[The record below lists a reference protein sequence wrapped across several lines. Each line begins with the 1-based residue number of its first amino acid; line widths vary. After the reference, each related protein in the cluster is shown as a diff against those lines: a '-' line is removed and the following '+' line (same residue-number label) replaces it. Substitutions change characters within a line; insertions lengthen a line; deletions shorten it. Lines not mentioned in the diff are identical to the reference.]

1 MKKSEISFHRGKAWV
16 LVFLGEA
23 FAFFALILFLR
34 VQGALAT
41 LLILLGLGVC
51 WVVYNRFSAFQDF
64 MASAFRNAKGFAGLL
79 GLLFLLSIPFLLRD
93 APYLIH
99 LCLTAGIYIMLAT
112 GLNYQLG
119 STNIVN
125 LATAASYGVGA
136 YTSALISKHLGLPFW
151 VVIFAAGGS
160 AAFMGFILGLPTM
173 KTKDYYLSL
182 VTIAFGLIIY
192 LLLNNLQFTGG
203 PNGLSDIPAP
213 SLFGYSFK
221 SDLHIFGFR
230 LPFHAN
236 YYYLVLFFV
245 LLYTLVS
252 NRLSFSRTGLTWNAI
267 REDEIAARCAGIHV
281 SNYKILS
288 FCINCFMDGVTGA
301 VYAHYIGFISP
312 ENFQFM
318 LSVVVV
324 TMVILGGMDNVF
336 GVIFGAVLLT
346 LLPEKFRLFDEFRLL
361 MFGVIV
367 IATLIFRPQGLF
379 PQKLRRY

>member
-1 MKKSEISFHRGKAWV
+1 MKRFNRTEALGV
-16 LVFLGEA
+16 VFAGELFL
-23 FAFFALILFLR
+23 FAVLILFLR
-34 VQGALAT
+34 IEAAVAT
-41 LLILLGLGVC
+41 LLVLLGIALC
-51 WVVYNRFSAFQDF
+51 WYLFNRSRRLQSYVEARFLQEKRA
-64 MASAFRNAKGFAGLL
+64 AALL
-79 GLLFLLSIPFLLRD
+79 ALLFLIAVPFLLKD
-93 APYLIH
+93 FPYLIH
-99 LCLTAGIYIMLAT
+99 LCLTAGIYVMLAT

-136 YTSALISKHLGLPFW
+136 YASALLSVHTGLSFW
-151 VVIFAAGGS
+151 FVIFAAGGS
-160 AAFMGFILGLPTM
+160 AAFMGFLLGMPTT

-192 LLLNNLQFTGG
+192 LLLNNLRWTGG
-203 PNGLSDIPAP
+203 PNGIGDIPPP
-213 SLFGYSFK
+213 SLLGHSFREG
-221 SDLHIFGFR
+221 LNFWGLR

-245 LLYTLVS
+245 LLYTLIS
-252 NRLSFSRTGLTWNAI
+252 QRLSFSRTGLTWNAI
-267 REDEIAARCAGIHV
+267 REDEIAARCAGINV

-288 FCINCFMDGVTGA
+288 FCINCFLDGVTGA

-346 LLPEKFRLFDEFRLL
+346 LLPEKFRFFEEFRLL
-361 MFGVIV
+361 MFGLIV
-367 IATLIFRPQGLF
+367 IATLVFRPQGLF
-379 PQKLRRY
+379 PQKLRRYN

>member
-1 MKKSEISFHRGKAWV
+1 MKKSDLFLPSWKARA
-16 LVFLGEA
+16 LVVLGEA
-23 FAFFALILFLR
+23 FAFFALMLFLR
-34 VQGALAT
+34 TEAAGAT
-41 LLILLGLGVC
+41 LLILLGAGVC
-51 WVVYNRFSAFQDF
+51 WYAYNRSPKLQDLMAAAFRDAKVFSA
-64 MASAFRNAKGFAGLL
+64 LL

-93 APYLIH
+93 TPYLIH
-99 LCLTAGIYIMLAT
+99 LCLTTGIFIMLAT
-112 GLNYQLG
+112 GLNFQLG

-136 YTSALISKHLGLPFW
+136 YASALLSVHLGLPFW
-151 VVIFAAGGS
+151 VVIFAGGGS
-160 AAFMGFILGLPTM
+160 AAFMGFILGLPAA

-182 VTIAFGLIIY
+182 VTIAFGLIVY

-203 PNGLSDIPAP
+203 PNGIGGIPAP

-221 SDLHIFGFR
+221 NELRLFGFT

-236 YYYLVLFFV
+236 YYYLVLCFV
-245 LLYTLVS
+245 FLYTLVS
-252 NRLSFSRTGLTWNAI
+252 HRLSFSRTGLTWNAI
-267 REDEIAARCAGIHV
+267 REDEIAARCAGINV

-301 VYAHYIGFISP
+301 VSAHYIGFISP

-361 MFGVIV
+361 MFGIIV
-367 IATLIFRPQGLF
+367 ISALVFRPQGLF

>member
-1 MKKSEISFHRGKAWV
+1 MKKSESSFQRGKAWG
-16 LVFLGEA
+16 LVFLGET

-41 LLILLGLGVC
+41 MLILLGLGVC
-51 WVVYNRFSAFQDF
+51 WVAYNRFSVFQDL
-64 MASAFRNAKGFAGLL
+64 MASAFRDAKGFAGLL
-79 GLLFLLSIPFLLRD
+79 GLVFLVSIPFLLRD

-136 YTSALISKHLGLPFW
+136 YASALLSKHLGLPFW

-160 AAFMGFILGLPTM
+160 AAFMGFILGLPTT

-192 LLLNNLQFTGG
+192 LLLNNLHFTGG

-221 SDLHIFGFR
+221 SELHLFGFH

-252 NRLSFSRTGLTWNAI
+252 RRLSFSRTGLTWNAI

-367 IATLIFRPQGLF
+367 IATLVFRPQGLF

>member
-1 MKKSEISFHRGKAWV
+1 MKKSETPFQFWKAWA

-23 FAFFALILFLR
+23 FGFFALILFLR
-34 VQGALAT
+34 VEGALAT
-41 LLILLGLGVC
+41 VLILLGLGAC
-51 WVVYNRFSAFQDF
+51 WVVYNKSSSFQNR
-64 MASAFRNAKGFAGLL
+64 MASAFREARGFAGVL
-79 GLLFLLSIPFLLRD
+79 GLLFLVTIPFLLRD

-136 YTSALISKHLGLPFW
+136 YASALLSKHLGLPFW
-151 VVIFAAGGS
+151 VVIFGAGGS
-160 AAFMGFILGLPTM
+160 AAFMGFILGLPTT

-182 VTIAFGLIIY
+182 VTIAFGLIVY

-221 SDLHIFGFR
+221 SELHLFGYT

-252 NRLSFSRTGLTWNAI
+252 HRLSFSRTGLTWNAI

-346 LLPEKFRLFDEFRLL
+346 LLPEKFRLFNEFRLL

-367 IATLIFRPQGLF
+367 IATLVFRPQGLF